1 MQLGEKLRVLRTQRN
16 LTLDEVGA
24 ALGTSRQN
32 VYRYESGIIANIPID
47 KIEKL
52 ARLYR
57 VSPAYLVGWDKPADT
72 WNPESETV
80 EIPTPDSGSETPG
93 EGDRSLGERIA
104 HRRCE
109 LGISQ
114 GELAARLGVSRSTL
128 YRYETGDIEKL
139 PATLLSPLAKVL
151 RTTPAV
157 LIGWDNQSDV
167 PNGERS
173 IKEIFHANLRR
184 LMAEQGRSQREL
196 ARALN
201 VSPSAIYTYMSGA
214 NTPRMDKIDSM
225 CKFFGIS
232 RAELLQAQ
240 PDSPDDTDTVDIP
253 IYGSVPAGVPVEAI
267 EDIDGTV
274 QIPADWLR
282 GGKQYI
288 ALRVHGDSMY
298 PRYLDGDIVIIRLT
312 PEFVGGKDSVVY
324 VNGYEATL
332 KTVHTYTPGQIT
344 LQPVN
349 PMYPTKHYG
358 QGDEPVTCLGH
369 VVELRRTVK

>member
-1 MQLGEKLRVLRTQRN
+1 MHV
-16 LTLDEVGA
+16 
-24 ALGTSRQN
+24 
-32 VYRYESGIIANIPID
+32 
-47 KIEKL
+47 
-52 ARLYR
+52 
-57 VSPAYLVGWDKPADT
+57 
-72 WNPESETV
+72 
-80 EIPTPDSGSETPG
+80 
-93 EGDRSLGERIA
+93 GERIA
-104 HRRCE
+104 HRRVE
-109 LGISQ
+109 LGLSQ
-114 GELAARLGVSRSTL
+114 GDLAQRLGVSRSTV
-128 YRYETGDIEKL
+128 YRYENGDIEKL
-139 PATLLSPLAKVL
+139 PVTLLEP
-151 RTTPAV
+151 
-157 LIGWDNQSDV
+157 I
-167 PNGERS
+167 
-173 IKEIFHANLRR
+173 
-184 LMAEQGRSQREL
+184 
-196 ARALN
+196 ARALRT
-201 VSPSAIYTYMSGA
+201 SPTYFLGW
-214 NTPRMDKIDSM
+214 D
-225 CKFFGIS
+225 
-232 RAELLQAQ
+232 E
-240 PDSPDDTDTVDIP
+240 PDSTDDTDTVDIP

-369 VVELRRTVK
+369 VVELRRTIQ